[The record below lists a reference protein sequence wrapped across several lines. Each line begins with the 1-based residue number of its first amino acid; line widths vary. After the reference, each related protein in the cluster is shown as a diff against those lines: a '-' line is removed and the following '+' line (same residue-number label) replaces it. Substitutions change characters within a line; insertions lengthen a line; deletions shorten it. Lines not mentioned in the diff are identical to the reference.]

1 MRIIRQLLVGISFVA
16 LLAIAF
22 PASAQ
27 ADPFNEKTILTF
39 SGPVGLPGIS
49 LPAGTYVFRLADPDG
64 DRSVVQVFNRE
75 GTVCYGTFLTLP
87 DTALKAVDR
96 PAVTFEERASRA
108 PEAVRTWFYPGN
120 ETGREF
126 TYPERRSG
134 H

>member
-1 MRIIRQLLVGISFVA
+1 MRIIRQLLIGVSFAA

-22 PASAQ
+22 PAPAQ

-87 DTALKAVDR
+87 DTELNAVDR
-96 PAVTFEERASRA
+96 PAVTFEERASTT